1 VVFGD
6 VNVAAAEGLSA
17 SAIFLECDVT
27 KYDDIYQL
35 FKKTFDQFGHI
46 DHAISCAGIFEQGN
60 WFDPNYTI
68 DNIKDDPGNTKVLD
82 VNLTG
87 TLHFARIAAVF
98 LRESRQENS
107 NKSLTLLS
115 SVNAF
120 RDSPGLYLY
129 QTSKHAIQGILRS
142 TRKTLHERDG
152 IRVNA
157 VCPGVTDTPM
167 TAAIIQ
173 PFKDAGL
180 FWQPAE
186 AVAKVILGIMSSK
199 EMNGKAFY
207 VEGGDG
213 FEFEDSLYAAQ
224 PQWLGE
230 EATRRMR
237 VNTEAVQKV
246 KSRHLSAHKYPSLQ
260 FTGRSYPEVRAMFAK
275 VKSRRHV
282 TENEKIEPQ
291 LVAMGTAVLV
301 LQTILPV
308 STTMLETWLTAPFY
322 AP

>member
-1 VVFGD
+1 MSLFEPNQKDFGELKGSVVVLTGGSTGIGAATVKLLVEHGANVVFGD
-6 VNVAAAEGLSA
+6 INVAAAHESGTSA
-17 SAIFLECDVT
+17 TFLECDVT

-35 FKKTFDQFGHI
+35 FKKTHDQYGHI
-46 DHAISCAGIFEQGN
+46 DHAISCAGTFEQGN
-60 WFDPNYTI
+60 WFDPNHTI
-68 DNIKDDPGNTKVLD
+68 DSIKEDPGNTKVLD
-82 VNLTG
+82 VNLIG
-87 TLHFARIAAVF
+87 TLHLARIAAVF
-98 LRESRQENS
+98 LRESKQEDS

-186 AVAKVILGIMSSK
+186 AVAKVILGILSSK

-237 VNTEAVQKV
+237 VNTEAVQKGALIP
-246 KSRHLSAHKYPSLQ
+246 K
-260 FTGRSYPEVRAMFAK
+260 
-275 VKSRRHV
+275 
-282 TENEKIEPQ
+282 
-291 LVAMGTAVLV
+291 
-301 LQTILPV
+301 
-308 STTMLETWLTAPFY
+308 
-322 AP
+322 

>member
-1 VVFGD
+1 VKLLSEHGAHVVFGD
-6 VNVAAAEGLSA
+6 TNTAAAQQPSTSA
-17 SAIFLECDVT
+17 TFFECDVT
-27 KYDDIYQL
+27 NYDDIYQL
-35 FKKTFDQFGHI
+35 FRKAYDQFGRV

-68 DNIKDDPGNTKVLD
+68 ESIREDSGNTKVLD
-82 VNLTG
+82 VNLLG
-87 TLHFARIAAVF
+87 TLHLARIAAVF
-98 LRESRQENS
+98 LRESKQEHS

-167 TAAIIQ
+167 TSAIIQ

-186 AVAKVILGIMSSK
+186 AVAKVILGILSSE

-246 KSRHLSAHKYPSLQ
+246 GRKSRALTLTPNSL
-260 FTGRSYPEVRAMFAK
+260 
-275 VKSRRHV
+275 
-282 TENEKIEPQ
+282 
-291 LVAMGTAVLV
+291 
-301 LQTILPV
+301 
-308 STTMLETWLTAPFY
+308 PF
-322 AP
+322 